1 MNVRAL
7 LLAGVLLASPTMVA
21 AQSFAIQGVERYI
34 RVEWETSQ
42 GRRGPVVAGYVY
54 NLYGQTADRVRLA
67 IESLDASGQVTGTT
81 YAHILGQVPV
91 GGRSYFE
98 VPAPTSSSYRVRV
111 LSFEPVGRGGA

>member
-7 LLAGVLLASPTMVA
+7 LLASVLLASPTMVA
-21 AQSFAIQGVERYI
+21 AQNFAIQGVERYV

-42 GRRGPVVAGYVY
+42 GRRGPVVAGHVY

-67 IESLDASGQVTGTT
+67 IETVDGSGQVTGTT
-81 YAHILGQVPV
+81 YVHILGQVPS

-98 VPAPTSSSYRVRV
+98 VPAPASSYRVRV
-111 LSFEPVGRGGA
+111 LSFEPVGRGA

>member
-1 MNVRAL
+1 MRGLILGGL
-7 LLAGVLLASPTMVA
+7 LLAAPATVA
-21 AQSFAIQGVERYI
+21 AQSFAIQGVEHYL

-67 IESLDASGQVTGTT
+67 VETLDANGQVTGTT
-81 YAHILGQVPV
+81 YAHILGQVPS

-98 VPAPTSSSYRVRV
+98 VAAPATSSYRVRV
-111 LSFEPVGRGGA
+111 LSFEPIGRGA

>member
-7 LLAGVLLASPTMVA
+7 LLAGVLLMSPTIVT
-21 AQSFAIQGVERYI
+21 AQSFAIQGVEHYV

-42 GRRGPVVAGYVY
+42 GRRGPMVVGYVY

-67 IESLDASGQVTGTT
+67 IETVDGNGQVTGTT
-81 YAHILGQVPV
+81 YAHLLGQVPP

-98 VPAPTSSSYRVRV
+98 APAPATSSYRVRV
-111 LSFEPVGRGGA
+111 LSFEATGRGA